1 MSFHQPATIAL
12 MADSQLKQR
21 LTTDMTAALK
31 ARENVR
37 LSTLRMAL
45 AAVQKA
51 EVAGKEAKD
60 LSDAEVLDVLTSEAK
75 KRREAVTAYRDAGR
89 DELADKEQAEA
100 EILAEYLPEQLS
112 EDEIKQLVTD
122 AIAQTGAA
130 ELGPRGMGKVMG
142 ALQPKV
148 RGKADGAVVAAE
160 VKRQLGVG

>member
-1 MSFHQPATIAL
+1 